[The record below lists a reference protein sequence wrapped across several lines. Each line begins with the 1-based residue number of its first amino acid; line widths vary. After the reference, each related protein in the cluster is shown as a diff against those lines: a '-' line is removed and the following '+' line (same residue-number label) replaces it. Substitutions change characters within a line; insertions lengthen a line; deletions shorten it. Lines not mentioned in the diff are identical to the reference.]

1 MRSCANCRPYWRPGP
16 ACAPSAAPG
25 STPTREPRPNEVL
38 LGPVLGI
45 FSEPQDDGGDDQ
57 GGAKVGGSFGVAGG
71 QGPELLEAGEA
82 AFDDVASGIDVLV
95 ERRWPAARG
104 TFGLAAGGLVGLFRA
119 GEGDSSAAQC

>member
-71 QGPELLEAGEA
+71 QGPELLEAGGGA
-82 AFDDVASGIDVLV
+82 VGDGASRGDGLGGS
-95 ERRWPAARG
+95 RGAAARG
-104 TFGLAAGGLVGLFRA
+104 GLAPPPGGLGGLLPGGGGGFSA
-119 GEGDSSAAQC
+119 G